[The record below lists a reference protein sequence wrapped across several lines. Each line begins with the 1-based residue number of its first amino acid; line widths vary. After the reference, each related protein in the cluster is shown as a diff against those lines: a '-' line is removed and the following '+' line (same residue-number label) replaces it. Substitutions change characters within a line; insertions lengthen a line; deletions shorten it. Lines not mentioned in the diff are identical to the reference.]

1 MNNYH
6 VCLVSSTAASYIKQ
20 PKLWSHWVGWALG
33 NSFVLALSLPTT
45 SRMLLG
51 LRFSSCFRFGLGL
64 GLGLRRGQRS
74 LRHGLCLWQRNRFC
88 PRFNRQGKL
97 GPGTRGSA
105 EYALFPE
112 VVKTNDNGNLCY
124 VHNPGSTQRKVIS
137 DENGIPLKWN
147 ILDPSR
153 PKNVKVLNVLGKHRF
168 LGILGRSRVILLYK
182 IPIIWSNSET
192 LTPSW
197 RPCTGPSAPGPS
209 LRLVGGLKL
218 IWKLSG

>member
-6 VCLVSSTAASYIKQ
+6 VCLVSSTAAPYIEE
-20 PKLWSHWVGWALG
+20 PKLWSHWVDWALG

-45 SRMLLG
+45 SHMMLG

-64 GLGLRRGQRS
+64 GLRRGHRS
-74 LRHGLCLWQRNRFC
+74 LRQGLCLWQRNRFC

-105 EYALFPE
+105 EYALFPK
-112 VVKTNDNGNLCY
+112 VLKTNDNGNLCY

-137 DENGIPLKWN
+137 DENCTPLKWN

-153 PKNVKVLNVLGKHRF
+153 PK
-168 LGILGRSRVILLYK
+168 I
-182 IPIIWSNSET
+182 
-192 LTPSW
+192 
-197 RPCTGPSAPGPS
+197 
-209 LRLVGGLKL
+209 
-218 IWKLSG
+218 